1 MSILN
6 DWQNNFYQYFT
17 LLLMCVIA
25 YKNSVNQATNSERGI
40 EKKSGEIMRG
50 KWRKCMHVVFVGLIM
65 MSTANATEEPLRI
78 RSVFDINSAFCAI
91 KTNGVL
97 GMDNRDSAVA
107 GRGFG
112 TSSTNALLFLE
123 NGENEITVEI
133 GALGWFSKEA
143 IDNETRKVFK
153 PDARC
158 KVALTAFKGEQ
169 SKVLSQFTIAIGQDG
184 LPYVLSGGETD
195 SAKTEKVTVK
205 KVTAQQVEMGHFPS
219 NYLID
224 NYFPAGMELY
234 QFTKKV
240 HLKNIPEWKWTKAT
254 PFTGKTEQIQA
265 LKIAYLDLWHL
276 LAEKNDVEIKKYLNE
291 SLQTW
296 AITTGNSTDEIYND
310 RSFKNDF
317 KSESFKMRP
326 INWGSYQIEVM
337 SKDRMVR
344 FVNKSDPT
352 ISPLSYIFKD
362 EDGDN
367 SVGYYSP
374 IFAFVD
380 GKVIPVI

>member
-1 MSILN
+1 H
-6 DWQNNFYQYFT
+6 Y
-17 LLLMCVIA
+17 
-25 YKNSVNQATNSERGI
+25 
-40 EKKSGEIMRG
+40 
-50 KWRKCMHVVFVGLIM
+50 VG
-65 MSTANATEEPLRI
+65 RI
-78 RSVFDINSAFCAI
+78 R
-91 KTNGVL
+91 
-97 GMDNRDSAVA
+97 
-107 GRGFG
+107 
-112 TSSTNALLFLE
+112 
-123 NGENEITVEI
+123 
-133 GALGWFSKEA
+133 FSKET
-143 IDNETRKVFK
+143 IGDEERKAFK
-153 PDARC
+153 PDAKC

-169 SKVLSQFTIAIGQDG
+169 SRVLSQLTIAIGQDG
-184 LPYVLSGGETD
+184 IPYVPSGGETD
-195 SAKTEKVTVK
+195 SAKAEKVAVK
-205 KVTAQQVEMGHFPS
+205 KITAQQVEKGHIP
-219 NYLID
+219 D
-224 NYFPAGMELY
+224 NYFRENHFPVGMELY

-240 HLKNIPEWKWTKAT
+240 HLKNIPEWKWTRAT

-317 KSESFKMRP
+317 KSESFKMIP
-326 INWGSYQIEVM
+326 INWNDYEIEVM

>member
-1 MSILN
+1 
-6 DWQNNFYQYFT
+6 
-17 LLLMCVIA
+17 
-25 YKNSVNQATNSERGI
+25 
-40 EKKSGEIMRG
+40 MRG